1 MLIGIPEIVALLV
14 VAFAGWIVWDTLRA
28 RERANDK
35 MRAACDVRGYLF
47 LDDTVAL
54 RSVRP
59 VRDADGRVRLRRVYD
74 FQYSD
79 TGHNR
84 RNGSITLV
92 ASDVRV
98 LEMEGV
104 PFRGAEPLH

>member
-1 MLIGIPEIVALLV
+1 MIGIPEIIALLLC
-14 VAFAGWIVWDTLRA
+14 AFAAWLVWDTLRA
-28 RERANDK
+28 REHANDE
-35 MRAACDVRGYLF
+35 MRAACEARGYLF

-84 RNGSITLV
+84 RNGSIILM
-92 ASDVRV
+92 ANDVRA
-98 LEMEGV
+98 LDMEGV
-104 PFRGAEPLH
+104 PFSGARPLH